1 MNEATNRKIRRL
13 MHRENRKLVDSAKK
27 QWEMTVSKLVAFMK
41 RRDPRWMRYAVER
54 DRVKQDE
61 VQREIAMKQEI
72 AAIMREEV
80 QRQRTAAMEN
90 RQSESGMICHV

>member
-1 MNEATNRKIRRL
+1 

-90 RQSESGMICHV
+90 RQSESGMICHVWMLCHDDTL